1 MYYPAKDKLPV
12 IVMEKMQLT
21 LRDLVEKYSKLS
33 YSKAET
39 ILNDVCLGLQ
49 YLHSRTPPIIHRDLT
64 PNNILLCYHY
74 RAKISDLGV
83 ARTLETTDTKLT
95 QAPGTAAFM
104 PLECLGDKPVYDL
117 SLDVFSFGGI
127 ILYIAAQQWPT
138 PSPWVSFDP
147 VTNVKISCTSE
158 VQRRQQYMD
167 KMTGAYAD
175 LKPLV
180 TSCLDDSPKNRPSIV
195 EAVTKIK
202 QLKKASE
209 KRELY
214 FDIWSEGDEQLLSE
228 SQKQLEQ
235 NLEQCQ
241 ALQHQEKVQ
250 QDQQE
255 EQLNHQ
261 SDQDQGQ
268 QQEQIQQ
275 QEQNLMIKQEHQ
287 VESIQVAS

>member
-12 IVMEKMQLT
+12 IVMEKMQWTLT
-21 LRDLVEKYSKLS
+21 DLVEKYSKLS
-33 YSKAET
+33 CSKAGT

-138 PSPWVSFDP
+138 PSPWMVVDP
-147 VTNVKISCTSE
+147 NTDKKVFLTE
-158 VQRRQQYMD
+158 VQRRQQYID

-180 TSCLDDSPKNRPSIV
+180 TSCLDDNPKKRPLV
-195 EAVTKIK
+195 TEVLTKIK

-235 NLEQCQ
+235 NQEHCQ
-241 ALQHQEKVQ
+241 SSQHQKELKQGQ
-250 QDQQE
+250 QGEQQ
-255 EQLNHQ
+255 NHQ
-261 SDQDQGQ
+261 SEQDQSQ
-268 QQEQIQQ
+268 QQEQTQQ
-275 QEQNLMIKQEHQ
+275 HEKTMKEEHQ
-287 VESIQVAS
+287 QKSIQVAS